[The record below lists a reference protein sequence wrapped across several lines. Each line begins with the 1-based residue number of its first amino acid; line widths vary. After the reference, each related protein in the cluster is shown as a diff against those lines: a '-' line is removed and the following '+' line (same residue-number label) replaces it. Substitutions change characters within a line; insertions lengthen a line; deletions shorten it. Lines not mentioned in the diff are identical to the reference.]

1 MNIMTVDDSSTVRQ
15 MVVLALKSTGHRVI
29 EAENAPKALELLQT
43 EKIDLIFCDFNMPG
57 MDGGQ
62 LVRQIKA
69 QENYRSIPVIML
81 TTEIAKNRLSQLKE
95 AGASGWINKPFKPE
109 SLVAAVE
116 ALAKKFGLA

>member
-1 MNIMTVDDSSTVRQ
+1 MTVDDSSTVRQ

-81 TTEIAKNRLSQLKE
+81 TTEIAKSRLSQLKE

-116 ALAKKFGLA
+116 ALAKRFGLA